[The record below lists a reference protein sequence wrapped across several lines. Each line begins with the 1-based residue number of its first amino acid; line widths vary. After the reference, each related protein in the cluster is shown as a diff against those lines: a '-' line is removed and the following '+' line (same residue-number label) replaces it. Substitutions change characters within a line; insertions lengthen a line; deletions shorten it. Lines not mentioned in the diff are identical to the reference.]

1 MIYWYNH
8 GMVWVILLTSNRCE
22 ARLSRGDAILKYENL
37 ELEHYY
43 HFLLDVIS
51 GISGRTHPLKFGIF
65 AVNSLSAKKTSE
77 FAIFDKMF

>member
-1 MIYWYNH
+1 
-8 GMVWVILLTSNRCE
+8 MVWVILLTSNRCE